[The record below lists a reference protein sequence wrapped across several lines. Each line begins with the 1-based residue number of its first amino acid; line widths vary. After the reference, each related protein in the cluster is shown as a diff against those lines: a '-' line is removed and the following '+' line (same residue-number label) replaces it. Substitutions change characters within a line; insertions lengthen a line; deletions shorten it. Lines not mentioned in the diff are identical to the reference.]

1 MLYFLI
7 CRHWYNRSKYGNVS
21 HSNCQRQR
29 REQYQCLPV
38 FIGHDLPAVP
48 AQVTLVATDADDTH
62 LTWTVPT
69 AGTNGGMDRRGVARI
84 RHYPAACLTALCYVG
99 RRLQRYGIHGH
110 NYRKPGCVFL
120 PSSMS
125 DWMPYCYTIPTN
137 ALYAV
142 INIKFAG

>member
-84 RHYPAACLTALCYVG
+84 RHYPAAYLTALCLEEDSKG
-99 RRLQRYGIHGH
+99 TE
-110 NYRKPGCVFL
+110 
-120 PSSMS
+120 
-125 DWMPYCYTIPTN
+125 YTDTTIENLATYFYQVP
-137 ALYAV
+137 
-142 INIKFAG
+142 